1 MHGNVCQMSNYSS
14 GTMWQCKL
22 CAKLENGCH
31 APANDRNQ
39 LSWLLDEATKTAG
52 LDHSLVPRKNQLL
65 WSSLGHGPTTDQLL
79 WFETNTAFLNA
90 HDTGNISHNTP
101 GEGGAAIAGS
111 SRLRCHPWVVRLHP
125 GWDLHQQRVRAVQE
139 IGPSDVEKLT
149 T

>member
-65 WSSLGHGPTTDQLL
+65 WSSLGHGQTTDQLL
-79 WFETNTAFLNA
+79 WFDTNTAFLNA
-90 HDTGNISHNTP
+90 HDTGNISHNIP

-111 SRLRCHPWVVRLHP
+111 SRLRCHLWVVRLHP
-125 GWDLHQQRVRAVQE
+125 GWDLHQQRVRAVLE
-139 IGPSDVEKLT
+139 NHAFGPGPAR
-149 T
+149 

>member
-1 MHGNVCQMSNYSS
+1 MSIYSS

-52 LDHSLVPRKNQLL
+52 LVFDHLLVPRKNQLL

-79 WFETNTAFLNA
+79 RFETNTALLNA
-90 HDTGNISHNTP
+90 HNAENIRHNMP
-101 GEGGAAIAGS
+101 GEGAAAIA
-111 SRLRCHPWVVRLHP
+111 
-125 GWDLHQQRVRAVQE
+125 AAF
-139 IGPSDVEKLT
+139 
-149 T
+149 

>member
-1 MHGNVCQMSNYSS
+1 MHDNMSRMSHYSS
-14 GTMWQCKL
+14 GTMWHYKL

-65 WSSLGHGPTTDQLL
+65 WSSLGHGQTTDQLL

-90 HDTGNISHNTP
+90 HDAGNISHNIP
-101 GEGGAAIAGS
+101 GEGATAIATS
-111 SRLRCHPWVVRLHP
+111 LRLCCLISTLRLHP
-125 GWDLHQQRVRAVQE
+125 GWDLHQQRVRAV
-139 IGPSDVEKLT
+139 LAN
-149 T
+149 